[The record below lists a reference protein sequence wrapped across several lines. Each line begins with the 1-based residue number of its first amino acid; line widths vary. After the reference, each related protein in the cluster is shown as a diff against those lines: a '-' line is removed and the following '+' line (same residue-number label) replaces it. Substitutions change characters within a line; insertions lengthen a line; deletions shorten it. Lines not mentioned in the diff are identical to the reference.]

1 MRVGACRLGSRL
13 YYEFMATVLGDAV
26 AWERLADS
34 VAVEVRRHGAP
45 APVSPDAAPK
55 TTPPAVVAAPDGM
68 GEAAAP
74 AAAVLTP
81 MALLPTATRAV
92 AAPTGMG
99 ASTST
104 SSLVMHVDNRS
115 SVTNAS
121 NFGNSSKNIANNSI
135 VLL

>member
-1 MRVGACRLGSRL
+1 MRVDACRLGSRL
-13 YYEFMATVLGDAV
+13 YYEFVATALGDDV

-45 APVSPDAAPK
+45 APASPDAAPK
-55 TTPPAVVAAPDGM
+55 VPPPAVVAAPDGM

-74 AAAVLTP
+74 AATVLAPT
-81 MALLPTATRAV
+81 ALLPTATRGV
-92 AAPTGMG
+92 AAPAGMG

-104 SSLVMHVDNRS
+104 SSLVMHVDNH

-121 NFGNSSKNIANNSI
+121 NFGNNSNTTNSSI